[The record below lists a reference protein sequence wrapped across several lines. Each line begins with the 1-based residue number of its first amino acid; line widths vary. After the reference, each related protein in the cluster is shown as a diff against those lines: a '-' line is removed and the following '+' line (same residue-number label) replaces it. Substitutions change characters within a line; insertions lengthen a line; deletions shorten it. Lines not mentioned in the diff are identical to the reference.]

1 MSKVISSHNLSV
13 LDETLND
20 IDKYLY
26 AIKLLDEIPDE
37 EKIADIS
44 NWSACLHDMVC
55 LLDQMVTDLRI
66 LDSCIRN
73 EKDCD
78 A

>member
-26 AIKLLDEIPDE
+26 AIKLLDEIPGE

-44 NWSACLHDMVC
+44 NWSGLLHDMVC
-55 LLDQMVTDLRI
+55 LLDQMVTDLHI

-78 A
+78 V

>member
-26 AIKLLDEIPDE
+26 AFKLLDEIPDE

-44 NWSACLHDMVC
+44 NWSALFHDMFC
-55 LLDQMVTDLRI
+55 LLEQMVGDLRI